1 MHVDGVRLS
10 MSIAQRLVAATLLG
24 AWPVL
29 AQDSTSGGR
38 PAIVLRAE
46 VSAREVRFA
55 KQPVIRVMLV
65 NGAIDSIRVIERRN
79 LPEPVVPGQTYR
91 DVYIAV
97 EILGHLNAACLSA
110 RITRSDVSACAPRDT
125 TRRSP

>member
-10 MSIAQRLVAATLLG
+10 MSLAQRLFAAVILG
-24 AWPVL
+24 ASPAL
-29 AQDSTSGGR
+29 AQDSTSG

-46 VSAREVRFA
+46 VSAREVRFT
-55 KQPVIRVMLV
+55 KQPVIRVILV
-65 NGAIDSIRVIERRN
+65 NGAIDSIRVIERKN

>member
-1 MHVDGVRLS
+1 
-10 MSIAQRLVAATLLG
+10 
-24 AWPVL
+24 
-29 AQDSTSGGR
+29 
-38 PAIVLRAE
+38 

-55 KQPVIRVMLV
+55 KQPSIRVILV
-65 NGAIDSIRVIERRN
+65 NGAVDSIRVIERRN

-110 RITRSDVSACAPRDT
+110 RITRSDVAACAPRDT

>member
-1 MHVDGVRLS
+1 M
-10 MSIAQRLVAATLLG
+10 IAG
-24 AWPVL
+24 ASPAL
-29 AQDSTSGGR
+29 AQDTTSGGK
-38 PAIVLRAE
+38 PTIVLRAE

-55 KQPVIRVMLV
+55 KQPAIRVMLV

-97 EILGHLNAACLSA
+97 EILGHLNATCLAA
-110 RITRSDVSACAPRDT
+110 RITRSDVSACAPLRDT